1 MVIIDTT
8 VWVDYLRGIVTKE
21 TSWFENELK
30 RQRFGLTDLILCEI
44 LQGVTDES
52 KYSVS
57 YPCSRFMTPAA
68 ESWLLRQQEISGC
81 SANGAEPFARRLMD
95 LSRHSV

>member
-21 TSWFENELK
+21 TSRFENELK

-44 LQGVTDES
+44 LQGVADES
-52 KYSVS
+52 RV
-57 YPCSRFMTPAA
+57 CSPPRSFPPPRSSHRAA
-68 ESWLLRQQEISGC
+68 EAFTFGLNVLRCLRTHRIC
-81 SANGAEPFARRLMD
+81 
-95 LSRHSV
+95 